1 MTAPEAFNILVSAAR
16 EFKGT
21 AKDHELIHD
30 AAIELKKLVEPVVVA
45 EDKPAE

>member
-1 MTAPEAFNILVSAAR
+1 MSIPEAYNILVSAAR

-21 AKDHELIHD
+21 AKDHELIT
-30 AAIELKKLVEPVVVA
+30 AAAMELKKLVEPFVAA